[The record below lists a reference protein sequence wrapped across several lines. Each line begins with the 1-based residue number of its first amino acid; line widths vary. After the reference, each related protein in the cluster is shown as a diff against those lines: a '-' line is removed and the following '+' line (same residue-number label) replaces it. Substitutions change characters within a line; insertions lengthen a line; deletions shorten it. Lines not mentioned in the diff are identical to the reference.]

1 MCVEDRKLVKV
12 TSRVY
17 PGSMKPQW
25 SDTTAEA
32 DEAHMRLYRAMGP
45 ARRAA
50 VGVSMSDD
58 ARELTRTGIRR
69 RHPEYSHSQVEDAL
83 RLLTLGPE
91 LFQAAW
97 PARPLL
103 KP

>member
-1 MCVEDRKLVKV
+1 
-12 TSRVY
+12 
-17 PGSMKPQW
+17 MKSEW
-25 SDTTAEA
+25 TDTTADA
-32 DEAHMRLYRAMGP
+32 HEAHMRIYRAMGP

-50 VGVSMSDD
+50 VGVSMSDE

-69 RHPEYSHSQVEDAL
+69 RHPEYTPDQVEDAL
-83 RLLTLGPE
+83 RLLILGPV